1 MRKITTTHKLDT
13 DTQDWPII
21 LTAGVGLF
29 LSTLDTGII
38 NVALPTLN
46 RTFHVN
52 VSVIA
57 WTVTLYLLSLST
69 TIVVFGRV
77 SDRVGRL
84 KVYLWGLIVFAIAS
98 ILSGGAVS
106 APQLIFF
113 RGLQGLGAAM
123 LQATSTA
130 IITTYI
136 PQERRGTAL
145 GTLGMI
151 LGLGPVLGPSI
162 GGILLSFAN
171 WRFIFW
177 INVPICL
184 LGLWGTLKLMR
195 VTAER
200 HGRIPLNLSSDI
212 LLGVATFGILYGL
225 SANSIHGFMRILP
238 FGLFVLSL
246 TGYIML
252 ERRAPHPI
260 VSLSLFRNGSFVI
273 PIFSATVL
281 GLATAVAFI
290 IPPYFLEQISRL
302 VPWQVGLINLASPL
316 GLVILSRISGK
327 RIGTF
332 GTLRLMIAGF
342 SLMLIALAILSA
354 MQSNWYPIL
363 LGALLLLYGAGAGI
377 FVPANL
383 SAIMGSV
390 GTELQGTIGAFQRMV
405 QNIGIAIGTSVAA
418 SMIHSG
424 LNTGTAGYMS
434 AFREAW
440 VFAAGAVL
448 ISLFSMG
455 SLRLSR
461 R

>member
-1 MRKITTTHKLDT
+1 
-13 DTQDWPII
+13 
-21 LTAGVGLF
+21 
-29 LSTLDTGII
+29 
-38 NVALPTLN
+38 
-46 RTFHVN
+46 
-52 VSVIA
+52 
-57 WTVTLYLLSLST
+57 
-69 TIVVFGRV
+69 
-77 SDRVGRL
+77 
-84 KVYLWGLIVFAIAS
+84 
-98 ILSGGAVS
+98 
-106 APQLIFF
+106 
-113 RGLQGLGAAM
+113 M

-145 GTLGMI
+145 GVLGMI

-162 GGILLSFAN
+162 GGILLSFAD

-195 VTAER
+195 VKAER
-200 HGRIPLNLSSDI
+200 HGRIPLNLSSNI
-212 LLGVATFGILYGL
+212 LLGVATFGVLYGI

-238 FGLFVLSL
+238 FFLFVLSL

-252 ERRAPHPI
+252 ERQAPHPI
-260 VSLSLFRNGSFVI
+260 VSMSLFRNESFVI
-273 PIFSATVL
+273 PIFSVIVL

-290 IPPYFLEQISRL
+290 IPPYFLEQISHL

-316 GLVILSRISGK
+316 GLVMLSRISGK
-327 RIGTF
+327 RIGTI
-332 GTLRLMIAGF
+332 GALRLMIAGL
-342 SLMLIALAILSA
+342 SLMLIALAILST
-354 MQSNWYPIL
+354 MQSNWYSTL

-405 QNIGIAIGTSVAA
+405 QNIGIAIGTSMAA

-424 LNTGTAGYMS
+424 MNMGIAGYMT

-440 VFAAGAVL
+440 GFAAVAVL